1 VLESGLT
8 WQIGNDEK
16 VSIWND
22 KWIPNL
28 PSFTVQS
35 PVSVLQAEA
44 RVSELIDHIT
54 RWWNFPFIHS
64 VFRPDEANVITSL
77 ALSPLLREDRR
88 IWMGT
93 KNSLFSVRSAY
104 HMEKSCQERDK
115 GECSLVAIAKSVW
128 RQIWKFPSPPVL
140 KHFIWKVCH
149 EILPTK
155 VNLFKRC
162 IG

>member
-77 ALSPLLREDRR
+77 ALSPLLRESRKGQR
-88 IWMGT
+88 GM
-93 KNSLFSVRSAY
+93 LFGCNCKISVAANLEIPFS
-104 HMEKSCQERDK
+104 
-115 GECSLVAIAKSVW
+115 
-128 RQIWKFPSPPVL
+128 PSSKAL
-140 KHFIWKVCH
+140 HL
-149 EILPTK
+149 E
-155 VNLFKRC
+155 
-162 IG
+162 GMS